1 MKAYKKQ
8 GKADEI
14 FGKFKDVT
22 PEYVLAQN
30 SNFARAVYP
39 AVKHAM
45 DNGVLD
51 LLKFQQS
58 HPEESVS
65 ELD

>member
-14 FGKFKDVT
+14 FGKFKDVM

-30 SNFARAVYP
+30 SNFSRVVYL

-51 LLKFQQS
+51 VLKFQQS
-58 HPEESVS
+58 RPEESVS